1 MAPSTLTAMR
11 WDDLSMWTTT
21 SARAGATANAAAI
34 ETAASASRAVT
45 RFMMTP
51 CPNS

>member
-21 SARAGATANAAAI
+21 SARAGAAANAAAMQA
-34 ETAASASRAVT
+34 AASASRALT
-45 RFMMTP
+45 HLMMTP